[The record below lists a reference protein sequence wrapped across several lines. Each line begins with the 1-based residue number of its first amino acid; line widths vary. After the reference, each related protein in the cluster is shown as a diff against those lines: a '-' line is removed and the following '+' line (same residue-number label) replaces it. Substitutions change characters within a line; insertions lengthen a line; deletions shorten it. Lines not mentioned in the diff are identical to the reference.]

1 MASGATHS
9 QWLDV
14 PANGEMD
21 VPLTQTGVYS
31 IGIGQAYGHCP
42 GVIGLWLR
50 VPEPDRLALSLKPAF
65 ESTLRYARR
74 DDGVAVV
81 HI

>member
-1 MASGATHS
+1 M
-9 QWLDV
+9 
-14 PANGEMD
+14 
-21 VPLTQTGVYS
+21 
-31 IGIGQAYGHCP
+31 
-42 GVIGLWLR
+42 IGLWLR

-74 DDGVAVV
+74 DDGAAVV